1 MNAQQHSCDVLII
14 GAGLAGLSVS
24 LSLPVHTRI
33 IILAKQD
40 LDTCASKRAQGGIA
54 AVMAA
59 DDSIDE
65 HIHDT
70 LIAGDGRCDEKQVA
84 AILAAGSEAIDWLQ
98 QLGVPFS
105 LDDDGSLHLTRE
117 GGHGKRRVVH
127 HADHTG
133 FSITETLQQRLLQQ
147 GNVQWLT
154 HLQVQALRLQAAC
167 CVGAD
172 GVDDAGLNHH
182 IEASHVVLATGGL
195 GQLFA
200 LTTNPLTATGDG
212 VALAAQ
218 AGCRTQDLAY
228 VQFHPTALALPE
240 NPCFLIS
247 EAVRGEGGL
256 LRNHVGERFMPHY
269 DARAELA
276 PRDVVARAIAT
287 EMQRS
292 QQNHVYLDSSH
303 LQADFIHA
311 HFPSIHAHCLQ
322 QHQLDMSTTALPVA
336 PAAHY
341 ACGGVLTDAWA
352 RTNVPNLYAV
362 GEVSCTG
369 LHGANRLASNS
380 LLECVVMGRKAA
392 QAIASNS
399 DWPVNTTQPTTT
411 GNWQQLQALV
421 LQTDT
426 ANTDLDAEFTP
437 VKLQA
442 AMSQYFGIVRDFTG
456 MNLLW
461 QQLCLWYQNLPEH
474 AVAERLR
481 LITALL
487 MVHSGL
493 ALQHNQGAHYNR
505 DLVTLAAEL
514 AT

>member
-14 GAGLAGLSVS
+14 GAGLAGLSVA
-24 LSLPVHTRI
+24 LSLPTHTRI

-59 DDSIDE
+59 DDSVAE

-70 LIAGDGRCDEKQVA
+70 LIAGDGRCDAAQVA
-84 AILAAGSEAIDWLQ
+84 AILDAGSDAIAWLQ

-133 FSITETLQQRLLQQ
+133 FSITKALQQRLLQQ
-147 GNVQWLT
+147 SNVQWLT

-172 GVDDAGLNHH
+172 GVDATGVTHH
-182 IEASHVVLATGGL
+182 IDAQHVVLATGGL

-218 AGCRTQDLAY
+218 AGCRIQDLAY

-247 EAVRGEGGL
+247 EAVRGEGGIL
-256 LRNHVGERFMPHY
+256 KNQQGERFMPRY

-276 PRDVVARAIAT
+276 PRDVVARAIAS

-292 QQNHVYLDSSH
+292 KQNHVYLDSSH
-303 LQADFIHA
+303 LQAAFIQE

-322 QHQLDMSTTALPVA
+322 QHHLDMSNTALPVA

-352 RTNVPNLYAV
+352 RTDVPHLYAV

-392 QAIASNS
+392 HAIANNHVR
-399 DWPVNTTQPTTT
+399 PVNTEQPDTT
-411 GNWQQLQALV
+411 GHWQLLQAQV
-421 LQTDT
+421 MQTDT
-426 ANTDLDAEFTP
+426 TNAALDAEFTS

-442 AMSQYFGIVRDFTG
+442 AMSQYFGIVRDFAG

-461 QQLCLWYQNLPEH
+461 QQLCLWYQHLPEE
-474 AVAERLR
+474 AVAARLR

-487 MVHSGL
+487 MVHDGL
-493 ALQHNQGAHYNR
+493 ALPHNHGAHYNR
-505 DLVTLAAEL
+505 DLAALTPEM